1 MSDESKAQQA
11 AEQTAKTVAEVEK
24 EAEEKAE
31 NAADK
36 LKKKMSKNKKATI
49 AVAVVAVIA
58 VLGAGFWTWHMSPTF
73 CNFLCHSPQ
82 DNYVASY
89 YSGDKG
95 KGVTVHANAG
105 KNCLSCHEATLVTQM
120 QEGIIW
126 VADGFKMTEDGYL
139 QTGHDLATKE
149 FCTRSGCH
157 NWEGVVKATWGFEG
171 NDEKYNPHVS
181 HQDGSITC
189 SDCHKI
195 HQTSQLYCAKC
206 HTLTLPE
213 GWEATSE

>member
-1 MSDESKAQQA
+1 MSDENKVDEA
-11 AEQTAKTVAEVEK
+11 AEKVGKSVAEI
-24 EAEEKAE
+24 EAEAEAKAE
-31 NAADK
+31 SATSK
-36 LKKKMSKNKKATI
+36 LRKKMSKNKKATI

-58 VLGAGFWTWHMSPTF
+58 VLGAAFWTWHMSPTF
-73 CNFLCHSPQ
+73 CNAVCHSPQ

-89 YSGDKG
+89 YSGDAG
-95 KGVTVHANAG
+95 KGVTVHANNG
-105 KNCLSCHEATLVTQM
+105 QNCLSCHEATIMTQM

-126 VADGFKMTEDGYL
+126 VADGFNMTEDGYL
-139 QTGHDLATKE
+139 VTGHELASEE

-157 NWEGVVKATWGFEG
+157 TWESIVDSTWGFEG

-195 HQTSQLYCAKC
+195 HKTSQLYCAKC
-206 HTLTLPE
+206 HDLTLPE
-213 GWEATSE
+213 GWEVPSE